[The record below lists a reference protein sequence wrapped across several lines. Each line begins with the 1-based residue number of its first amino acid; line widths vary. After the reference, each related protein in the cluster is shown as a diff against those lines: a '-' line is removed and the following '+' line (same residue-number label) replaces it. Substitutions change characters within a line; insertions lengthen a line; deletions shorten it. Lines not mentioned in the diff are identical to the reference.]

1 MTAAQ
6 SLEAEQKSKTTVL
19 VVEPDVMTRIAIAD
33 YLRECGYHVIEL
45 RSAEEAF
52 TVLESGRSVDIVLA
66 EVDLPETLS
75 GFELA
80 RRIRS
85 DYPGISVILTSGAEG
100 AAEKAGD
107 LCDEGPIAKPYSP
120 QDVVRRIKLL
130 HESKR
135 TSKAD

>member
-6 SLEAEQKSKTTVL
+6 TLEREPKSKTTVI
-19 VVEPDVMTRIAIAD
+19 VVEPDIMTRVAIAD
-33 YLRECGYHVIEL
+33 YLRECGYRVIGL
-45 RSAEEAF
+45 RSAQEAF
-52 TVLESGRSVDIVLA
+52 TVLESGRSVDIVFA
-66 EVDLPETLS
+66 EVNLPEANS

-107 LCDEGPIAKPYSP
+107 LCDEGLIQKPYSP
-120 QDVVRRIKLL
+120 QDIVRRIKLL

-135 TSKAD
+135 TSKGD

>member
-1 MTAAQ
+1 MTAVQ
-6 SLEAEQKSKTTVL
+6 SLEPEPKRKTTIV

-33 YLRECGYHVIEL
+33 YLRDCGYHVIEL

-52 TVLESGRSVDIVLA
+52 TVLESGRSVDIVFA
-66 EVDLPETLS
+66 EVDLPETMT

-85 DYPGISVILTSGAEG
+85 DYPGISIILTSGAES

-107 LCDEGPIAKPYSP
+107 LCNDGPIPKPYNP